1 MLVAK
6 LSSQGFNLVRFQ
18 KRTALRVVASA
29 KNTEGARVMRTAA
42 VRGASSEHGFDYDI
56 FVIGGDLAEFARRE
70 WLQARVQKLDS
81 VKCLTTQ

>member
-56 FVIGGDLAEFARRE
+56 FVIGKSYFHIARF
-70 WLQARVQKLDS
+70 
-81 VKCLTTQ
+81 